1 MCICELD
8 GFSTSTRSDLFSLF
22 CSDFFCNILAERA
35 VTYACAL
42 YCVASAPW
50 RTWPVRVRTVF
61 REGGFGRRPVFSL
74 AGQMWGRSDQIAGLF
89 LKKTSRP
96 GVRLTAGEREHGN
109 AVCSWHI
116 VSHQQ
121 RRESQQVKTTSET
134 TEHCPPPPQNNI
146 LKQEW
151 WSKIT
156 PAENCNEL
164 LLYPSWR
171 PPWMISDPIWNRK
184 RWKGR
189 EGGSNG
195 GKKNTGT
202 EPISPLFSSL

>member
-1 MCICELD
+1 MYICELD
-8 GFSTSTRSDLFSLF
+8 VFHKFVDWLV
-22 CSDFFCNILAERA
+22 FFVLLWFVCNILAQRA

-42 YCVASAPW
+42 YCVASVPW

-61 REGGFGRRPVFSL
+61 REGGFGRRPAFSL

-121 RRESQQVKTTSET
+121 RRESQQVKTTSEAT
-134 TEHCPPPPQNNI
+134 KHCPHPTPP
-146 LKQEW
+146 KQH
-151 WSKIT
+151 
-156 PAENCNEL
+156 P
-164 LLYPSWR
+164 
-171 PPWMISDPIWNRK
+171 
-184 RWKGR
+184 
-189 EGGSNG
+189 
-195 GKKNTGT
+195 
-202 EPISPLFSSL
+202 